1 MATDP
6 ERGQIRR
13 LMKHLQEKEGVDVAT
28 AFRRVRKENPHLFT
42 AMMTRA
48 GMPRNHHAFA
58 SLLAK

>member
-6 ERGQIRR
+6 ERGQIRK
-13 LMKHLQEKEGVDVAT
+13 LMKDVQENEGVDIAT
-28 AFRRVRKENPHLFT
+28 AFKRVRQTHPHLFT